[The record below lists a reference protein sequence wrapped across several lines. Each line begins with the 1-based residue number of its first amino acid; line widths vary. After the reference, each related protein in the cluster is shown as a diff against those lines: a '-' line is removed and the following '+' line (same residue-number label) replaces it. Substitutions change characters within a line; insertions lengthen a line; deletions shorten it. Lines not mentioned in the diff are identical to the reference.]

1 MIGFTIDRF
10 QAVIPVTDHSGK
22 IKSFLFY
29 GKKVSPFLN
38 TLNNPKPAPDPAAGQ
53 FLRGVTPLSA
63 DDDTFFKKSSN
74 FVA

>member
-29 GKKVSPFLN
+29 GKKVTPFLN
-38 TLNNPKPAPDPAAGQ
+38 TLNNPKPAPDPAAG
-53 FLRGVTPLSA
+53 
-63 DDDTFFKKSSN
+63 
-74 FVA
+74 